1 MNHNQILKRD
11 KQTTIRS
18 IGIIEIG
25 AEKEGK
31 IPIRFDSIFESD
43 EHDKE

>member
-25 AEKEGK
+25 ADISK
-31 IPIRFDSIFESD
+31 IDF
-43 EHDKE
+43 K